1 MSKAARVALDAA
13 PRHVFVDRARL
24 ALGRRAARTR
34 RPRARHR
41 PRTVDPDGY
50 LIELAQGTGILWEM
64 GRRSPARPAQPPD
77 VALDWNPGGF
87 Y

>member
-24 ALGRRAARTR
+24 ALGRRGRCRVRGRRVRAA
-34 RPRARHR
+34 
-41 PRTVDPDGY
+41 RTVDPDGY